1 MFRLLTYNILH
12 GGRGRSLP
20 IAAVINSCAPDLVM
34 VQEAT
39 DPATLERIAEA
50 TGMAEWRSFRRQ
62 SLGFLSRQPV
72 VLSKWT
78 RPRFSQHAFI
88 EVVPAGEPLR
98 VFGVHLSAVHAAWT
112 ERRRVMELRAL
123 LRTVAEHQHG
133 FHVLT
138 GDFNTVA
145 PDEPLD
151 LTRLPLR
158 LRPLVWLSGGRI
170 RWRTIQTVLDAG
182 YVDAFRMRHGSD
194 PGHTL
199 PTTNPHI
206 RLDYVFVPRPFADRV
221 AACDVVRHKEAVRAS
236 DHFPVVADLLTA
248 DEARNREG
256 QDDAV
261 QEQSAAAEVRA
272 TAGGRKDLGSNLRGV
287 EPRDRPES
295 AA

>member
-1 MFRLLTYNILH
+1 M
-12 GGRGRSLP
+12 
-20 IAAVINSCAPDLVM
+20 
-34 VQEAT
+34 
-39 DPATLERIAEA
+39 
-50 TGMAEWRSFRRQ
+50 
-62 SLGFLSRQPV
+62 

-170 RWRTIQTVLDAG
+170 RWRTIQTILDAG
-182 YVDAFRMRHGSD
+182 YADSFRHLQPDIVGNTFPTWD
-194 PGHTL
+194 PHA
-199 PTTNPHI
+199 
-206 RLDYVFVPRPFADRV
+206 RLDYLFVPAPVVDQVR
-221 AACDVVRHKEAVRAS
+221 ACQVITCPRTRDAS
-236 DHFPVVADLLTA
+236 DHFPLLT
-248 DEARNREG
+248 EI
-256 QDDAV
+256 QV
-261 QEQSAAAEVRA
+261 
-272 TAGGRKDLGSNLRGV
+272 
-287 EPRDRPES
+287 
-295 AA
+295 